1 MCSSSVSGSHAAAG
15 ARRCTQMVLLTHINR
30 ERGQRTCDGVLDL
43 SAQALVLP
51 GRASV
56 LLLLQQKQGK
66 WVRGVFACA

>member
-1 MCSSSVSGSHAAAG
+1 
-15 ARRCTQMVLLTHINR
+15 MVLLTHINR